1 MPLEIAF
8 VAFVLIVGFYM
19 LWNIGANDV
28 ANAIGT
34 SVGSGSLTMKKAIF
48 VAAVFEFLGAS
59 FFGSHVSKTI
69 QGGLIDSTDFITNPY
84 TIVIGMLSA
93 LLATSICLQGANL
106 KGWPISTTHA
116 IVGAIVGF
124 GVIAGGM
131 DAVNWG
137 IIGTIASSWI
147 ISPVAS
153 AITAFLFFK
162 IVQRY
167 ILFAKYP
174 VLAAKRL
181 FPIFVFIVT
190 FTFFT
195 TIFSDRFE
203 GEHSYFYAFSISF
216 FLGLIAFIAIKYW
229 RPSPL
234 DDQEEIS
241 VHQQKLD
248 SLQEALKNLKL
259 AQLFA
264 SEYESSEFQRLV
276 DKTKMLTREVR
287 KKTNIRSPL
296 THDYNVVE
304 KLVSFLQVLSACCVA
319 FGHGA
324 NDVANA
330 VGPVAAIFK
339 ILYSPDTLSQASPIP
354 FWLLVF
360 GGIGIVIGLAT
371 FGWRVIETI
380 GKKITE
386 LTPTRGF
393 CAEFGAA
400 ATILIASKIG
410 MPISTTH
417 CLVGAVLG
425 VGFARGLAAL
435 NLSMIRDIGFSWLI
449 TVPSSALLSML
460 IFLIFDFIG
469 SQFGF

>member
-1 MPLEIAF
+1 
-8 VAFVLIVGFYM
+8 
-19 LWNIGANDV
+19 
-28 ANAIGT
+28 
-34 SVGSGSLTMKKAIF
+34 
-48 VAAVFEFLGAS
+48 
-59 FFGSHVSKTI
+59 
-69 QGGLIDSTDFITNPY
+69 
-84 TIVIGMLSA
+84 
-93 LLATSICLQGANL
+93 
-106 KGWPISTTHA
+106 
-116 IVGAIVGF
+116 
-124 GVIAGGM
+124 
-131 DAVNWG
+131 
-137 IIGTIASSWI
+137 
-147 ISPVAS
+147 
-153 AITAFLFFK
+153 
-162 IVQRY
+162 
-167 ILFAKYP
+167 
-174 VLAAKRL
+174 
-181 FPIFVFIVT
+181 
-190 FTFFT
+190 
-195 TIFSDRFE
+195 
-203 GEHSYFYAFSISF
+203 
-216 FLGLIAFIAIKYW
+216 
-229 RPSPL
+229 
-234 DDQEEIS
+234 
-241 VHQQKLD
+241 
-248 SLQEALKNLKL
+248 
-259 AQLFA
+259 
-264 SEYESSEFQRLV
+264 
-276 DKTKMLTREVR
+276 MLTREVR

-460 IFLIFDFIG
+460 IFLLFDFIG